1 MTAYIVR
8 RVLFLFPMLFVISA
22 VVFLIIQLP
31 PGDFMSTYIAN
42 LESSGIE
49 VSDELA
55 LTLRRQYGLDRPM
68 TVQYF
73 YWIRNIVTEGDWG
86 RSFSWNK
93 PVANILAERVPL
105 TAAVSLTST
114 IFVFLVAIPIGI
126 FSATHQYSLFDY
138 FFTFLGFVGVSI
150 PPFMLALILMWGV
163 FTLFNWSVGGLFSPE
178 YIDAP
183 WSVARVLDLMTRIWF
198 PVVLIG
204 LSGTAGL
211 MRVMR
216 GNLLDELRK
225 QYVVTARAKGI
236 PEMRVLFYYPVKI
249 AVNPVISTIGWILP
263 GIVAGEVLVSIVLNL
278 QTTGPVLFDAL
289 LAQDMYLAGSI
300 TLILSMLVIFGN
312 LIADLLLVWIDPRIR
327 FGNVEE

>member
-1 MTAYIVR
+1 MTAYIAR

-22 VVFLIIQLP
+22 VVFWIIQLP

-55 LTLRRQYGLDRPM
+55 ITLRRQYGLDRPI
-68 TVQYF
+68 TFQYF

-93 PVANILAERVPL
+93 PVADILAERVPL
-105 TAAVSLTST
+105 TVAVSLTST

-126 FSATHQYSLFDY
+126 FSATNQYSLFDY
-138 FFTFLGFVGVSI
+138 FFTFLGFIGVSI
-150 PPFMLALILMWGV
+150 PPFMLALIMMWV
-163 FTLFNWSVGGLFSPE
+163 LYTQFNWSVGGLFSPE
-178 YIDAP
+178 YLDAH
-183 WSVARVLDLMTRIWF
+183 WSIARFLDLMKRIWF

-249 AVNPVISTIGWILP
+249 AINPVISTIGWILP

-300 TLILSMLVIFGN
+300 TLILSLLVIFGN
-312 LIADLLLVWIDPRIR
+312 LIADLLLVWVDPRIR

>member
-22 VVFLIIQLP
+22 VVFWIIQLP

-55 LTLRRQYGLDRPM
+55 ITLRRQYGLDRPI
-68 TVQYF
+68 TFQYF

-93 PVANILAERVPL
+93 PVADILAERVPL
-105 TAAVSLTST
+105 TVAVSLTST

-126 FSATHQYSLFDY
+126 FSATNQYSLFDY

-150 PPFMLALILMWGV
+150 PPFMLALILMWGM

-183 WSVARVLDLMTRIWF
+183 WSVARFLDLMARIWF

-289 LAQDMYLAGSI
+289 LSQDMYLAGSI
-300 TLILSMLVIFGN
+300 TLILSLLVIFGN
-312 LIADLLLVWIDPRIR
+312 LVADLLLVWIDPRIR

>member
-1 MTAYIVR
+1 MTAYIAR

-22 VVFLIIQLP
+22 VVFWIIQLP

-55 LTLRRQYGLDRPM
+55 ITLRRQYGLDRPI
-68 TVQYF
+68 TFQYF

-93 PVANILAERVPL
+93 PVADILAERVPL
-105 TAAVSLTST
+105 TVAVSLTST
-114 IFVFLVAIPIGI
+114 IFVFLMAIPIGI
-126 FSATHQYSLFDY
+126 FSATNQYSLFDY
-138 FFTFLGFVGVSI
+138 SFTFLGFIGVSI
-150 PPFMLALILMWGV
+150 PPFMLALILMWGM

-183 WSVARVLDLMTRIWF
+183 WSIARVLDLMSRIWF

-249 AVNPVISTIGWILP
+249 AINPVISTIGWILP

-312 LIADLLLVWIDPRIR
+312 LIADLLLVWVDPRIR

>member
-1 MTAYIVR
+1 MIGYITGR
-8 RVLFLFPMLFVISA
+8 LIFLIPMLFAISI

-42 LESSGIE
+42 LEASGMA
-49 VSDELA
+49 VSDESA
-55 LTLRRQYGLDRPM
+55 MALRRQYGLDRPI

-73 YWIRNIVTEGDWG
+73 YWIRNIVTKGDWG

-93 PVANILAERVPL
+93 PVADILVERVPL
-105 TAAVSLTST
+105 TVAVSLTST
-114 IFVFLVAIPIGI
+114 IFVFAVAIPIGI

-138 FFTFLGFVGVSI
+138 FFTFLGFIGISI

-183 WSVARVLDLMTRIWF
+183 WSTARVLDLMKRIWF
-198 PVVLIG
+198 PVILIG

-236 PEMRVLFYYPVKI
+236 PEMRVLFYYPVKMAI
-249 AVNPVISTIGWILP
+249 NPVISTIGFILP

-278 QTTGPVLFDAL
+278 QTTGPVLFNAL

-300 TLILSMLVIFGN
+300 TLILALLVIFGN
-312 LIADLLLVWIDPRIR
+312 LIADLLLVWVDPRIR

>member
-1 MTAYIVR
+1 MIGYITR
-8 RVLFLFPMLFVISA
+8 RLIFMIPMLFVISF
-22 VVFLIIQLP
+22 VVFMIIQLP
-31 PGDFMSTYIAN
+31 PGDFMSTYIAK
-42 LESSGIE
+42 LEASGFG

-55 LTLRRQYGLDRPM
+55 KSLRRQYGLDRPII
-68 TVQYF
+68 VQYL

-93 PVANILAERVPL
+93 PVADILVERVPL
-105 TAAVSLTST
+105 TVAVSLTST
-114 IFVFLVAIPIGI
+114 IFVFAVAIPIGI

-138 FFTFLGFVGVSI
+138 FFTFLGFMGVSI

-183 WSVARVLDLMTRIWF
+183 WSAARVLDLMKRIWF
-198 PVVLIG
+198 PVLLIG

-249 AVNPVISTIGWILP
+249 AMNPVISTIGYILP

-278 QTTGPVLFDAL
+278 QTTGPVLFNAL

-300 TLILSMLVIFGN
+300 TLILALLVIFGN
-312 LIADLLLVWIDPRIR
+312 LIADLLLVWVDPRIR

>member
-1 MTAYIVR
+1 MTAYIAR

-22 VVFLIIQLP
+22 VVFWIIQLP

-55 LTLRRQYGLDRPM
+55 MTLRRQYGLDRPI
-68 TVQYF
+68 TFQYF

-93 PVANILAERVPL
+93 PVADILAERVPL
-105 TAAVSLTST
+105 TVAVSLTST

-126 FSATHQYSLFDY
+126 FSATNQYSLFDY

-150 PPFMLALILMWGV
+150 PPFMLALILMWGM

-183 WSVARVLDLMTRIWF
+183 WSVARILDLMTRIWF

-236 PEMRVLFYYPVKI
+236 PEIRVLFYYPVKI
-249 AVNPVISTIGWILP
+249 AINPVISTIGWILP

-312 LIADLLLVWIDPRIR
+312 LIADLLLVWVDPRIR

>member
-1 MTAYIVR
+1 LTAYIAR

-93 PVANILAERVPL
+93 PVADILAERVPL

-126 FSATHQYSLFDY
+126 FSATHQYSVFDY
-138 FFTFLGFVGVSI
+138 FFTFLGFIGVSI

-249 AVNPVISTIGWILP
+249 AINPVISTIGWILP

>member
-1 MTAYIVR
+1 MTAYIAR

-22 VVFLIIQLP
+22 VVFWIIQLP

-55 LTLRRQYGLDRPM
+55 TTLRRQYGLDRPI
-68 TVQYF
+68 TFQYF

-93 PVANILAERVPL
+93 PVADILAERVPL
-105 TAAVSLTST
+105 TVAVSLTST

-126 FSATHQYSLFDY
+126 FSATNQYSLFDY

-150 PPFMLALILMWGV
+150 PPFMLALILMWGM

-236 PEMRVLFYYPVKI
+236 PEIRVLFYYPVKI
-249 AVNPVISTIGWILP
+249 AINPVISTIGWILP

-312 LIADLLLVWIDPRIR
+312 LIADLLLVWVDPRIR

>member
-1 MTAYIVR
+1 LTAYIAR

-22 VVFLIIQLP
+22 VVFWIIQLP

-55 LTLRRQYGLDRPM
+55 MTLRRQYGLDRPI
-68 TVQYF
+68 TFQYF

-93 PVANILAERVPL
+93 PVADILAERVPL
-105 TAAVSLTST
+105 TVAVSLTST

-126 FSATHQYSLFDY
+126 FSATNQYSLFDY
-138 FFTFLGFVGVSI
+138 FFTFLGFIGVSI
-150 PPFMLALILMWGV
+150 PPFMLALILMWGLY
-163 FTLFNWSVGGLFSPE
+163 TQFNWSVGGLFSPE
-178 YIDAP
+178 YLDAP
-183 WSVARVLDLMTRIWF
+183 WSLARVFDLMTRIWF

-236 PEMRVLFYYPVKI
+236 PEIRVLFYYPVKI
-249 AVNPVISTIGWILP
+249 AINPVISTIGWILP

-300 TLILSMLVIFGN
+300 TLILSLLVIFGN
-312 LIADLLLVWIDPRIR
+312 LIADLLLVWVDPRIR

>member
-1 MTAYIVR
+1 MVGYITR
-8 RVLFLFPMLFVISA
+8 RLIIMIPMLFVISM

-31 PGDFMSTYIAN
+31 PGDFMSTYIAK
-42 LESSGIE
+42 LEASGFG

-55 LTLRRQYGLDRPM
+55 AALRRQYGLDRPI
-68 TVQYF
+68 TVQYL

-93 PVANILAERVPL
+93 PVAEILVERVPL
-105 TAAVSLTST
+105 TVAVSLTST
-114 IFVFLVAIPIGI
+114 LFVFAVAIPIGI

-138 FFTFLGFVGVSI
+138 FFTFLGFIGISI

-163 FTLFNWSVGGLFSPE
+163 FTLFNWSVGGLFSLE

-183 WSVARVLDLMTRIWF
+183 WSTARVLDLMKRIWF
-198 PVVLIG
+198 PVILIG
-204 LSGTAGL
+204 MSGTAGL

-216 GNLLDELRK
+216 GNLLDELRQ

-249 AVNPVISTIGWILP
+249 ALNPVISTIGYILP

-278 QTTGPVLFDAL
+278 QTTGPVLFNAL

-300 TLILSMLVIFGN
+300 TLILALLVIFGN
-312 LIADLLLVWIDPRIR
+312 LIADLLLVCVDPRIR

>member
-22 VVFLIIQLP
+22 VVFWIIQLP

-55 LTLRRQYGLDRPM
+55 ITLRRQYGLDRPI
-68 TVQYF
+68 TFQYF

-93 PVANILAERVPL
+93 PVADILAERVPL
-105 TAAVSLTST
+105 TVAVSLTST

-126 FSATHQYSLFDY
+126 FSATNQYSLFDY

-150 PPFMLALILMWGV
+150 PPFMLALILMWGM

-183 WSVARVLDLMTRIWF
+183 WSVARFLDLMARIWF

-300 TLILSMLVIFGN
+300 TLILSLLVIFGN

>member
-1 MTAYIVR
+1 MTAYIAR

-22 VVFLIIQLP
+22 VVFWIIQLP

-55 LTLRRQYGLDRPM
+55 ITLRRQYGLDRPI
-68 TVQYF
+68 TFQYF

-93 PVANILAERVPL
+93 PVADILAERVPL
-105 TAAVSLTST
+105 TVAVSLTST

-126 FSATHQYSLFDY
+126 FSATNQYSLFDY

-150 PPFMLALILMWGV
+150 PPFMLALILMWGM

-183 WSVARVLDLMTRIWF
+183 WSFARVFDLMTRIWF

-249 AVNPVISTIGWILP
+249 AINPVISTIGWILP

-312 LIADLLLVWIDPRIR
+312 LIADLLLVWVDPRIR

>member
-1 MTAYIVR
+1 MTAYIAR

-22 VVFLIIQLP
+22 VVFWIIQLP

-55 LTLRRQYGLDRPM
+55 TTLRRQYGLDRPI
-68 TVQYF
+68 TYQYF

-93 PVANILAERVPL
+93 PVADILAERVPL
-105 TAAVSLTST
+105 TVAVSLTST
-114 IFVFLVAIPIGI
+114 IFVFVMAIPIGI
-126 FSATHQYSLFDY
+126 FSATNQYSLFDY
-138 FFTFLGFVGVSI
+138 SFTFLGFIGVSI
-150 PPFMLALILMWGV
+150 PPFMLALILMWGM

-183 WSVARVLDLMTRIWF
+183 WSIARVLDLMSRIWF

-249 AVNPVISTIGWILP
+249 AINPVISTIGWILP

-312 LIADLLLVWIDPRIR
+312 LIADLLLVWVDPRIR

>member
-1 MTAYIVR
+1 MIGYITSR
-8 RVLFLFPMLFVISA
+8 LIFLIPMLFAISI

-42 LESSGIE
+42 LEASGMA
-49 VSDELA
+49 VSDESA
-55 LTLRRQYGLDRPM
+55 MALRRQYGLDRPI

-73 YWIRNIVTEGDWG
+73 YWIRNIVTKGDWG

-93 PVANILAERVPL
+93 PVADILVERVPL
-105 TAAVSLTST
+105 TVAVSLTST
-114 IFVFLVAIPIGI
+114 IFVFAVAIPIGI

-138 FFTFLGFVGVSI
+138 FFTFLGFIGISI

-183 WSVARVLDLMTRIWF
+183 WSTARVLDLMKRIWF
-198 PVVLIG
+198 PVILIG

-236 PEMRVLFYYPVKI
+236 PEMRVLFYYPVKMAI
-249 AVNPVISTIGWILP
+249 NPVISTIGFILP

-278 QTTGPVLFDAL
+278 QTTGPVLFNAL

-300 TLILSMLVIFGN
+300 TLILALLVIFGN
-312 LIADLLLVWIDPRIR
+312 LIADLLLVWVDPRIR

>member
-1 MTAYIVR
+1 MTAYIAR

-22 VVFLIIQLP
+22 VVFWIIQLP

-55 LTLRRQYGLDRPM
+55 TTLRRQYGLDRPI
-68 TVQYF
+68 TYQYF

-93 PVANILAERVPL
+93 PVADILAERVPL
-105 TAAVSLTST
+105 TVAVSLTST
-114 IFVFLVAIPIGI
+114 IFVFVMAIPIGI
-126 FSATHQYSLFDY
+126 FSATNQYSLFDY
-138 FFTFLGFVGVSI
+138 FFTFMGFVGVSI
-150 PPFMLALILMWGV
+150 PPFMLALILMWGM

-183 WSVARVLDLMTRIWF
+183 WSIARVLDLMSRIWF

-249 AVNPVISTIGWILP
+249 AINPVISTIGWILP

-289 LAQDMYLAGSI
+289 LSQDMYLAGSI
-300 TLILSMLVIFGN
+300 TLILSLLVIFGN
-312 LIADLLLVWIDPRIR
+312 LIADLLLIWIDPRIR

>member
-1 MTAYIVR
+1 MTAYIAR

-22 VVFLIIQLP
+22 VVFWIIQLP

-55 LTLRRQYGLDRPM
+55 TTLRRQYGLDRPI
-68 TVQYF
+68 TFQYF

-93 PVANILAERVPL
+93 PVADILAERVPL
-105 TAAVSLTST
+105 TIAVSLTST

-126 FSATHQYSLFDY
+126 FSATNQYSLFDY
-138 FFTFLGFVGVSI
+138 FFTFLGFIGVSI
-150 PPFMLALILMWGV
+150 PPFMLALILMWGM

-183 WSVARVLDLMTRIWF
+183 WSVARILDLMTRIWF

-236 PEMRVLFYYPVKI
+236 PEIRVLFYYPVKI
-249 AVNPVISTIGWILP
+249 AINPVISTIGWILP

-312 LIADLLLVWIDPRIR
+312 LIADLLLVWVDPRIR

>member
-1 MTAYIVR
+1 MTAYIAR

-22 VVFLIIQLP
+22 VVFWIIQLP

-42 LESSGIE
+42 LESSGID

-55 LTLRRQYGLDRPM
+55 ITLRRQYGLDRPI
-68 TVQYF
+68 TFQYF

-93 PVANILAERVPL
+93 PVADILAERVPL
-105 TAAVSLTST
+105 TVAVSLTST
-114 IFVFLVAIPIGI
+114 IFVFLMAIPIGI
-126 FSATHQYSLFDY
+126 FSATNQYSLFDY

-150 PPFMLALILMWGV
+150 PPFMLALILMWGM

-198 PVVLIG
+198 PVILIG

-236 PEMRVLFYYPVKI
+236 PEIRVLFYYPVKI
-249 AVNPVISTIGWILP
+249 AINPVISTIGWILP

-312 LIADLLLVWIDPRIR
+312 LIADLLLVWVDPRIR

>member
-1 MTAYIVR
+1 MTAYIAR

-22 VVFLIIQLP
+22 VVFWIIQLP

-55 LTLRRQYGLDRPM
+55 MTLRRQYGLDRPI
-68 TVQYF
+68 TYQYF

-93 PVANILAERVPL
+93 PVADILAERVPL
-105 TAAVSLTST
+105 TVAVSLTST
-114 IFVFLVAIPIGI
+114 IFVFVMAIPIGI
-126 FSATHQYSLFDY
+126 FSATNQYSLFDY
-138 FFTFLGFVGVSI
+138 FFTFMGFVGVSI
-150 PPFMLALILMWGV
+150 PPFMLALILMWGM

-183 WSVARVLDLMTRIWF
+183 WSVARVLDLMSRIWF

-249 AVNPVISTIGWILP
+249 AINPVISTIGWILP

-289 LAQDMYLAGSI
+289 LSQDMYLAGSI
-300 TLILSMLVIFGN
+300 TLILSLLVIFGN
-312 LIADLLLVWIDPRIR
+312 LIADLLLIWIDPRIR

>member
-1 MTAYIVR
+1 MTAYIAR

-22 VVFLIIQLP
+22 VVFWIIQLP

-55 LTLRRQYGLDRPM
+55 TTLRRQYGLDRPI
-68 TVQYF
+68 TYQYF

-93 PVANILAERVPL
+93 PVADILAERVPL
-105 TAAVSLTST
+105 TIAVSLTST
-114 IFVFLVAIPIGI
+114 IFVFVMAIPIGI
-126 FSATHQYSLFDY
+126 FSATNQYSLFDY
-138 FFTFLGFVGVSI
+138 FFTFMGFVGVSI
-150 PPFMLALILMWGV
+150 PPFMLALILMWGM

-183 WSVARVLDLMTRIWF
+183 WSVARVLDLMSRIWF

-249 AVNPVISTIGWILP
+249 AINPVISTIGWILP
-263 GIVAGEVLVSIVLNL
+263 SIVAGEVLVSIVLNL

-289 LAQDMYLAGSI
+289 LSQDMYLAGSI
-300 TLILSMLVIFGN
+300 TLILSLLVIFGN

>member
-22 VVFLIIQLP
+22 VVFWIIQLP

-55 LTLRRQYGLDRPM
+55 ITLRRQYGLDRPM

-93 PVANILAERVPL
+93 PVADILAERVPL
-105 TAAVSLTST
+105 TVAVSLTST

-289 LAQDMYLAGSI
+289 LSQDMYLAGSI
-300 TLILSMLVIFGN
+300 TLILSLLVIFGN
-312 LIADLLLVWIDPRIR
+312 LIADLLLVWVDPRIR